1 MSLLI
6 ATLAIGLVFA
16 VLALGVYLS
25 FRVYQIPDITA
36 DGSFTLGAAIT
47 ARLLKDGWDPASATA
62 AGAAGG
68 ALAGMAT
75 GIIHTRFKVNA
86 LLSGILVMTA
96 LYSVNLHVMG
106 SSNLPITAR
115 TIFTPFESVAVSAI
129 GKESTILGR
138 TVHGAD
144 IGLFAGTT
152 IITVLVCVGLIL
164 FLKTELGAAMRATGD
179 NARMLRAL
187 GTSTDRMIV
196 FGLALSN
203 ALVALAGSLFA
214 QSQNF
219 ADAQMGIGVIVLGLA
234 SVILGQTLIGN
245 VRSVALG
252 VIGAVLGSVLFR
264 LLVAIAI
271 RMGLDANDLKLIT
284 AVVVLGGARAGSA
297 LRSSRAAV
305 QRSGGNVELDK
316 ARGCGAARRRICR
329 A

>member
-6 ATLAIGLVFA
+6 ATLALGLVFA

-47 ARLLKDGWDPASATA
+47 ARLLKDGWDPVSATA

-115 TIFTPFESVAVSAI
+115 TIFTPFEAVAVSAI

-138 TVHGAD
+138 VVHGGD
-144 IGLFAGTT
+144 IGIFAGTT
-152 IITVLVCVGLIL
+152 IITVLIGVGLII

-284 AVVVLGGARAGSA
+284 AVVVLGAIVGPE
-297 LRSSRAAV
+297 
-305 QRSGGNVELDK
+305 QFK
-316 ARGCGAARRRICR
+316 AFSARRARMR
-329 A
+329 GRHAPA